1 MDDINKNR
9 LKKIYLVLFLDV
21 FDTNRPDL
29 RINRASVRS
38 LETTTIAAIEVSKN
52 NTAAQCVLQIYLE
65 KAHKI
70 LLLVFKSSL

>member
-52 NTAAQCVLQIYLE
+52 YTTAQWCVLCTTNL
-65 KAHKI
+65 
-70 LLLVFKSSL
+70 FNRSS